1 MDDPV
6 ITVKRLIAALALLP
20 IAPLLIA
27 FLGQLLR
34 RSRPRFGGFLAV
46 TGLLVALVTSTPIVS
61 QALIGWVEAAGPP
74 ALTAERIRA
83 VMTGPSP
90 PTAIVILGGGTR
102 FDAREHPDQTSLKSG
117 TLERVMAGARLARAT
132 GLPVLV
138 SGGQGPESREPEAAT
153 MARTLA
159 RDLGIKARWI
169 EPRSLDTSGNARESA
184 RMLSEA
190 GVRRVFLVTQAY
202 HMPRALFAFG
212 GAGLK
217 VVAAPHGF
225 LGGAGR
231 HATFWQWVPAP
242 SAMYASWLASHE
254 AAGLAWY
261 RLVRMVRGSHKTAQE

>member
-6 ITVKRLIAALALLP
+6 IVVKRLLAALVLLP
-20 IAPLLIA
+20 IAPLLVA
-27 FLGQLLR
+27 LLGQLLR
-34 RSRPRFGGFLAV
+34 RSRPRFGGFLAIV
-46 TGLLVALVTSTPIVS
+46 GLLAAIATSTPIVAR
-61 QALIGWVEAAGPP
+61 ALIGWVESAGAP
-74 ALTAERIRA
+74 ALTAERLRA
-83 VMTGPSP
+83 VVTGPSP

-117 TLERVMAGARLARAT
+117 TLERVIAGARLARAT

-138 SGGQGPESREPEAAT
+138 SGGQGPDSREPEAVT

-159 RDLGIKARWI
+159 RDFGIKARWI
-169 EPRSLDTSGNARESA
+169 EQRSQDTSGNARESA

-202 HMPRALFAFG
+202 HMPRALLAFD

-225 LGGAGR
+225 LAGAGQR
-231 HATFWQWVPAP
+231 SSLWQWLPAP

-261 RLVRMVRGSHKTAQE
+261 RMVRMIRGSSRTTRE

>member
-6 ITVKRLIAALALLP
+6 IALKRLLSALVLLP

-27 FLGQLLR
+27 LLGQLLR
-34 RSRPRFGGFLAV
+34 RSRPRLGGGLTIA
-46 TGLLVALVTSTPIVS
+46 GLLVALVTSAPIAS
-61 QALIGWVEAAGPP
+61 QALIGWVEATGPH
-74 ALTAERIRA
+74 ALSSERIRA

-117 TLERVMAGARLARAT
+117 TLERVIAGARLARAT

-138 SGGQGPESREPEAAT
+138 SGGQGLESLEPEAVT

-159 RDLGIKARWI
+159 RDFGIKARWI
-169 EPRSLDTSGNARESA
+169 ERRSQDTSANARESA

-202 HMPRALFAFG
+202 HMPRALFAFEG
-212 GAGLK
+212 TGLK

-225 LGGAGR
+225 LGGVGR
-231 HATFWQWVPAP
+231 HWSVWQWVPAP

-261 RLVRMVRGSHKTAQE
+261 RLVRMVRGSHRAAQE